1 MIHNFSR
8 KEEVSNYIKT
18 LEIFHHQLHSLK
30 KKHFITSLYRNEKS
44 LKIANILDITVD
56 TKGVNGMISRPFLGK
71 INGKTYH

>member
-8 KEEVSNYIKT
+8 KKEVSNYIKT
-18 LEIFHHQLHSLK
+18 MQTFHHILHILK
-30 KKHFITSLYRNEKS
+30 NISSPHSTKNEKS

-56 TKGVNGMISRPFLGK
+56 TKGVNGMISRPFLGE

>member
-30 KKHFITSLYRNEKS
+30 NISSPHSTKNEKS

>member
-18 LEIFHHQLHSLK
+18 LEIFNHQLHSL

-56 TKGVNGMISRPFLGK
+56 TKGVNGMISRPFLGE

>member
-8 KEEVSNYIKT
+8 KKEVSNYNKT
-18 LEIFHHQLHSLK
+18 MQTFHHLLHSLK
-30 KKHFITSLYRNEKS
+30 NISSPHSPKNEKS

>member
-8 KEEVSNYIKT
+8 KEEVNNYIKT
-18 LEIFHHQLHSLK
+18 LEIFHHQLHNLK
-30 KKHFITSLYRNEKS
+30 KKFITSLYRNEKS
-44 LKIANILDITVD
+44 LKIANIADITVD